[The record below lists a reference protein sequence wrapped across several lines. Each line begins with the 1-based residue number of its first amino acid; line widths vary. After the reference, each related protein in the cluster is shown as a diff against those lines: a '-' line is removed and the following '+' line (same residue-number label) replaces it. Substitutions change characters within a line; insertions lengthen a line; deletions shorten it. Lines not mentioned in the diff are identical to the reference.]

1 MEPERRHTD
10 LGSFAV
16 HYGQSCLFLAMVVS
30 DVARQLG
37 GARAVRR
44 PIRSPLDLARAVEGG
59 LPVETADA
67 LVGGGALDAAELY
80 RLVVPR
86 RTLSHRRAHGGRL
99 TPAES
104 DRLARVARTI
114 ALAEDTLGT
123 PSKART
129 WLRRPNRALD
139 GSDPLGLLATEQGA
153 RTVEA
158 VLDRLAYG
166 VYA

>member
-1 MEPERRHTD
+1 
-10 LGSFAV
+10 
-16 HYGQSCLFLAMVVS
+16 MVVS
-30 DVARQLG
+30 DVARQFG

-44 PIRSPLDLARAVEGG
+44 PLRSPLDLARAVEGG

-67 LVGGGALDAAELY
+67 LVEGGALDAAELY
-80 RLVVPR
+80 RLVLPR
-86 RTLSHRRAHGGRL
+86 RTLSHRRAQGGRL

-104 DRLARVARTI
+104 DRVARVARAV
-114 ALAEDTLGT
+114 ALAQETLGN
-123 PSKART
+123 PVKARV
-129 WLRRPNRALD
+129 WLRRPNRELGGTPPLD
-139 GSDPLGLLATEQGA
+139 LLATDQGA

>member
-1 MEPERRHTD
+1 
-10 LGSFAV
+10 
-16 HYGQSCLFLAMVVS
+16 MVVS

-44 PIRSPLDLARAVEGG
+44 SLRSPLDLARAVERG

-67 LVGGGALDAAELY
+67 LVEGGALDAAELY

-86 RTLSHRRAHGGRL
+86 RTLSHRRARGGRL

-104 DRLARVARTI
+104 DRVARVARAV
-114 ALAEDTLGT
+114 ALAQETLGN
-123 PSKART
+123 PDKARA
-129 WLRRPNRALD
+129 WLRRPNRELGGAE
-139 GSDPLGLLATEQGA
+139 PLGLLATDQGA

>member
-1 MEPERRHTD
+1 MGNPA
-10 LGSFAV
+10 SFV
-16 HYGQSCLFLAMVVS
+16 MVVS
-30 DVARQLG
+30 DIARQFG
-37 GARAVRR
+37 GPRAVQRS
-44 PIRSPLDLARAVEGG
+44 IRSPLDLARAVENG

-67 LVGGGALDAAELY
+67 LVEGGALDAAELY

-86 RTLSHRRAHGGRL
+86 RTLSHRRAQGGRL

-104 DRLARVARTI
+104 DRVARVARTV
-114 ALAEDTLGT
+114 ALAQETLGNAG
-123 PSKART
+123 KARA
-129 WLRRPNRALD
+129 WLRRSNRELGGAEPLD
-139 GSDPLGLLATEQGA
+139 LLATDQGA

>member
-1 MEPERRHTD
+1 
-10 LGSFAV
+10 
-16 HYGQSCLFLAMVVS
+16 MVVS

-44 PIRSPLDLARAVEGG
+44 SLRSPLDLARAVEGG

-67 LVGGGALDAAELY
+67 LVEGGALDAAELY

-86 RTLSHRRAHGGRL
+86 RTLSHRRSRGGRL
-99 TPAES
+99 TPPES
-104 DRLARVARTI
+104 DRVARVARAV
-114 ALAEDTLGT
+114 ALAQGTLGT
-123 PSKART
+123 PAKAHA
-129 WLRRPNRALD
+129 WLRRPNRELGGAEPLD
-139 GSDPLGLLATEQGA
+139 LLVTDQGA

>member
-1 MEPERRHTD
+1 
-10 LGSFAV
+10 
-16 HYGQSCLFLAMVVS
+16 MVVS
-30 DVARQLG
+30 DIVRQLG

-67 LVGGGALDAAELY
+67 LVEGGALDGAELY

-86 RTLSHRRAHGGRL
+86 RTLSHRRSRGGRL
-99 TPAES
+99 TPTES
-104 DRLARVARTI
+104 DRAARVAR
-114 ALAEDTLGT
+114 AVAFAEETLGS
-123 PSKART
+123 PGKARA
-129 WLRRPNRALD
+129 WLRRPNRGLGGAKPLD
-139 GSDPLGLLATEQGA
+139 LLTTDQGA

>member
-1 MEPERRHTD
+1 
-10 LGSFAV
+10 
-16 HYGQSCLFLAMVVS
+16 MVVS

-37 GARAVRR
+37 GGRAVRR
-44 PIRSPLDLARAVEGG
+44 SLRSPLDLARAVEGG

-67 LVGGGALDAAELY
+67 LVEGGALDAAELY

-86 RTLSHRRAHGGRL
+86 RTLSHRRSRGGRL
-99 TPAES
+99 TPPES
-104 DRLARVARTI
+104 DRVARVARAV
-114 ALAEDTLGT
+114 ALAQETLGT
-123 PSKART
+123 PAKAHA
-129 WLRRPNRALD
+129 WLRRPNRELGGAEPLD
-139 GSDPLGLLATEQGA
+139 LLVTDQGA